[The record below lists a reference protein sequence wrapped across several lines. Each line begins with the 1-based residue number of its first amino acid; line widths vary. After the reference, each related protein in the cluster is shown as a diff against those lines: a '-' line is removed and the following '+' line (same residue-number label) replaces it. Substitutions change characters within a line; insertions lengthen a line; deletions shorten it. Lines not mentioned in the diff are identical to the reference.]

1 MGIQFEIVGHL
12 IAGQG
17 TGPSGP
23 MAEAGQSLERH
34 VEGDLYVPFRATD
47 DVFVTFYGVSDED
60 IVAYAQRTGS
70 TRATEHLL
78 TKYKGLVEG
87 KARSYYLRGADHE
100 DVVQEGLIGLFKA
113 IRDYRPERQSRFKA
127 FAELCVT
134 RQIITA
140 VKTATRQKHIP
151 LNDYVPLDKPLFP
164 EDSETN
170 LGDVLPDNFALDPEH
185 EVLNREL
192 SEYLSGEA
200 QNDLSELECQ
210 VLRRYIDGKSYREMA
225 TEIGCRTKSI
235 DNALQRAQRKIG
247 ARFNKL

>member
-1 MGIQFEIVGHL
+1 MGIQVEVIEQVSTAHR
-12 IAGQG
+12 ARP
-17 TGPSGP
+17 THS
-23 MAEAGQSLERH
+23 MAEPELLERH
-34 VEGDLYVPFRATD
+34 SEGSRFLGMRPKDDL
-47 DVFVTFYGVSDED
+47 FVTFYGVSDED
-60 IVAYAQRTGS
+60 IVAYAQQTGS
-70 TRATEHLL
+70 TRATEHLM

-113 IRDYRPERQSRFKA
+113 IRDYRPDRQSRFKA

-151 LNDYVPLDKPLFP
+151 LNDYVPLDKPLFAD
-164 EDSETN
+164 DSDTS
-170 LGDVLPDNFALDPEH
+170 LLDALADQGAIDPEH
-185 EVLNREL
+185 EVLNHEL
-192 SEYLSGEA
+192 SEYLASEA

-225 TEIGCRTKSI
+225 GELNCRTKSI
-235 DNALQRAQRKIG
+235 DNALQRAKRKIG
-247 ARFNKL
+247 VKFSKM

>member
-1 MGIQFEIVGHL
+1 MGIQFEMTEQVSAGCGVGSAPPVTDSADVL
-12 IAGQG
+12 E
-17 TGPSGP
+17 GPI
-23 MAEAGQSLERH
+23 
-34 VEGDLYVPFRATD
+34 EGGRCMGLRAKDDL
-47 DVFVTFYGVSDED
+47 FVTFYGVSDED

-70 TRATEHLL
+70 TRATEHLM

-113 IRDYRPERQSRFKA
+113 IRDYRPDRQSRFKA

-164 EDSETN
+164 DDSDTM
-170 LGDVLPDNFALDPEH
+170 LIDALVDNQALDPES

-192 SEYLSGEA
+192 SEYLAGEA

-225 TEIGCRTKSI
+225 TELSCRTKSI
-235 DNALQRAQRKIG
+235 DNALQRAKRKIG
-247 ARFNKL
+247 LKFNKM

>member
-1 MGIQFEIVGHL
+1 MGVHFKLTDQVSVEIHTTPACS
-12 IAGQG
+12 IPDA
-17 TGPSGP
+17 
-23 MAEAGQSLERH
+23 AEALENH
-34 VEGDLYVPFRATD
+34 VEGGHYVGLCARDDL
-47 DVFVTFYGVSDED
+47 FVTFYGISDED

-70 TRATEHLL
+70 SRATEHLM

-113 IRDYRPERQSRFKA
+113 IRDYKPDRQSRFKA

-164 EDSETN
+164 DDSDTM
-170 LGDVLPDNFALDPEH
+170 LIDALVDSQAIDPEN

-192 SEYLSGEA
+192 SEYLASEA

-225 TEIGCRTKSI
+225 GELGCRTKSI
-235 DNALQRAQRKIG
+235 DNALQRAKRKIG
-247 ARFNKL
+247 LKFSKM

>member
-1 MGIQFEIVGHL
+1 MGIQFEITEQVSAANSAAPTL
-12 IAGQG
+12 
-17 TGPSGP
+17 S
-23 MAEAGQSLERH
+23 MAEPVESFERH
-34 VEGDLYVPFRATD
+34 TDGSRGVALRTREDL
-47 DVFVTFYGVSDED
+47 FVTFYGVSDED

-70 TRATEHLL
+70 TRATEHLM

-87 KARSYYLRGADHE
+87 KARTYYLRGADHE

-113 IRDYRPERQSRFKA
+113 IRDYRPDRQSRFKA

-164 EDSETN
+164 D
-170 LGDVLPDNFALDPEH
+170 DNDTKLIDALVDNQAIDPEH

-192 SEYLSGEA
+192 SEYLATEA

-225 TEIGCRTKSI
+225 GELSCRTKSI
-235 DNALQRAQRKIG
+235 DNALQRAKRKIG
-247 ARFNKL
+247 VKFNKI

>member
-1 MGIQFEIVGHL
+1 MD
-12 IAGQG
+12 
-17 TGPSGP
+17 
-23 MAEAGQSLERH
+23 
-34 VEGDLYVPFRATD
+34 DL
-47 DVFVTFYGVSDED
+47 FVTFYGVSDED

-70 TRATEHLL
+70 TRATEHLM

-113 IRDYRPERQSRFKA
+113 IRDFRPDRQSRFKA

-151 LNDYVPLDKPLFP
+151 LNDYVPLDKPMFP
-164 EDSETN
+164 DESDMM
-170 LGDVLPDNFALDPEH
+170 LYDALPDAGALDPEH

-192 SEYLSGEA
+192 SEYLASEA
-200 QNDLSELECQ
+200 QDDLSELECE

-225 TEIGCRTKSI
+225 GELKCRTKSI
-235 DNALQRAQRKIG
+235 DNALQRAKRKIG
-247 ARFNKL
+247 VRFSKI